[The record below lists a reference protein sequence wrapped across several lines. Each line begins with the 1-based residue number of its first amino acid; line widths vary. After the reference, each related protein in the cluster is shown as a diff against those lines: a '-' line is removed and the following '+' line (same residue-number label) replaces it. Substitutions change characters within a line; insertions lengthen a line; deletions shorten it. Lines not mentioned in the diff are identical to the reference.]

1 MWLGPVKH
9 THNVNKSNLFYIQT
23 AHKTTLWLNLGIQ
36 LKNRLAIFTSVYYR
50 SRNCKV
56 SVVTKLQYGCTRF
69 HISSVWTNSSPTCPE
84 RHWRSPRLLHRAK
97 DLSAPRIYSGADMS
111 LARFPQYSVLFSAD
125 MTAQQSPQF
134 NARVKKK
141 WSFNSTPSNCLHV
154 VYRNNFTVSFSL
166 YYITRQCEYWRKH
179 RRTAIDVANS
189 SSTQSVLLR
198 YNVASEDNR
207 ITDKQKPQLAAKN
220 KRNHDVAEKD
230 MHN

>member
-1 MWLGPVKH
+1 MDVPGFISRQFEQTLLQHVQNGTGGHPG
-9 THNVNKSNLFYIQT
+9 SYIGLRTYQ
-23 AHKTTLWLNLGIQ
+23 H
-36 LKNRLAIFTSVYYR
+36 
-50 SRNCKV
+50 
-56 SVVTKLQYGCTRF
+56 
-69 HISSVWTNSSPTCPE
+69 
-84 RHWRSPRLLHRAK
+84 
-97 DLSAPRIYSGADMS
+97 PRIYRGADMS
-111 LARFPQYSVLFSAD
+111 LARFSQYSVLFSAD